1 MLRLPYVLLL
11 VLAFAIRATGDDGQI
26 TLEQVQTSP
35 PGMLPFNPTSTG
47 DGSAEATAH
56 WRVVD
61 CDDGSV
67 NTTVFRLTKPISG
80 RRVRLTLYFQSGEAG
95 AFFRAFKLLATTAA
109 SPTKDAHWE
118 PMFPVWFG
126 SREDGDLVR
135 DGHGLRLA
143 GNARQPIFKVDYS
156 LPFDDITGL
165 RLDVSATG
173 PETARRHAVLT
184 KLELRHFNTFTSNVA
199 LGCPVTSSH
208 PVAPGSYPDFL
219 TDGLRGTYARPP
231 TPDLGASFFFEIDL
245 KRQHE
250 LDHLHLRTR
259 ADALESNRLS
269 QLRILLYDRKPGP
282 GVEPVWQGTHRQ
294 DGSLPDTS
302 TEVVP
307 ARAGKGQ
314 FRGRYLRISS
324 DGPAP
329 YSPQI
334 AEVEAYAVMM
344 PLGVTAKVNKQSWK
358 AGQTL
363 HLPAS
368 APWLSFSIAHPELT
382 DPVGLGRRWKIAGFH
397 DEWLVGNASGVVESR
412 SPPPGEYE
420 FQAQMRHSDLQW
432 NTAIYSVPLII
443 PAPFWQRTWVRAA
456 LILIA
461 SGLTALA
468 AWRISRVAMARH
480 VVELE
485 HRNEL
490 SAERARI
497 ARDMHDAVGS
507 QLTQLTV
514 LHEIA
519 AEELGLNQEARARL
533 RQLTDT
539 ARGCV
544 AALDAV
550 VWAVNPVND
559 TLANLAGYLTET
571 AREYLTALGI
581 ACRQD
586 VPHDWPRRK
595 VASHTRHQLYLTFR
609 EALNNVVKHSKATEV
624 TLTLRHEAG
633 TFTASVADN
642 GIGLPADSQGPEK
655 DGLCNMRTRLSAIG
669 GSCSIRPR
677 PGGGTVVEMQIP
689 LPPA

>member
-1 MLRLPYVLLL
+1 MRCLPYVLLSIL
-11 VLAFAIRATGDDGQI
+11 PFAVSAAGDDGQI
-26 TLEQVQTSP
+26 MLEQLQTSP
-35 PGMLPFNPTSTG
+35 PGMVPFEAAPGG
-47 DGSAEATAH
+47 DDQQNARTQ
-56 WRVVD
+56 WRLVD
-61 CDDGSV
+61 CTGGSV
-67 NTTVFRLTKPISG
+67 NTTVFRLPQPVSA
-80 RRVRLTLYFQSGEAG
+80 RRVRLTLYFQSGEEG
-95 AFFRAFKLLATTAA
+95 AFFRAFKLLATTDA
-109 SPTKDAHWE
+109 SPAAGGQWA

-143 GNARQPIFKVDYS
+143 GSAGQPIFKADYS
-156 LPFDDITGL
+156 LPFDGVTGL
-165 RLDVSATG
+165 RLEVSATG
-173 PETARRHAVLT
+173 PEQAPRPAVLT
-184 KLELRHFNTFTSNVA
+184 KLELQHFNTFTSNVA

-208 PVAPGSYPDFL
+208 PLPPGAYPDFL

-231 TPDLGASFFFEIDL
+231 APNLGDSFFFEIDL
-245 KRQHE
+245 KRQHD

-269 QLRILLYDRKPGP
+269 QVNILLYDRKPAP
-282 GVEPVWQGTHRQ
+282 GVQPVWQGTHRQ
-294 DGSLPDTS
+294 DGSIPDTS
-302 TEVVP
+302 AEVVLP
-307 ARAGKGQ
+307 KAGKGR
-314 FRGRYLRISS
+314 FGGRYLRISS

-334 AEVEAYAVMM
+334 AEVEAYAVMV
-344 PLGVTAKVNKQSWK
+344 PLGVSATANGQSWK
-358 AGQTL
+358 AADAL
-363 HLPAS
+363 HLPGSTQWVTFA
-368 APWLSFSIAHPELT
+368 IDHPQLA
-382 DPVGLGRRWKIAGFH
+382 DPVGLGRRWRIAGFH
-397 DEWLVGNASGVVESR
+397 DEWLVGNARGIVESR

-420 FQAQMRHSDLQW
+420 FQAQVRHSDLQW

-443 PAPFWQRTWVRAA
+443 PSPFWQRAWVRTA

-461 SGLTALA
+461 TGLTALA
-468 AWRISRVAMARH
+468 AWRISREAMARR
-480 VVELE
+480 VLELE
-485 HRNEL
+485 RRNEL

-514 LHEIA
+514 LHEIV
-519 AEELGLNQEARARL
+519 AEELGLTQEARAKL

-550 VWAVNPVND
+550 VWAVNPGND

-595 VASHTRHQLYLTFR
+595 VPSQTRHQLYLTFR
-609 EALNNVVKHSKATEV
+609 EALNNVVKHAQATEV
-624 TLTLRHEAG
+624 TITLRHG
-633 TFTASVADN
+633 DGRFTATVADN

-655 DGLCNMRTRLSAIG
+655 DGLCNMRTRLAAIG
-669 GSCSIRPR
+669 GSCSIRPG
-677 PGGGTVVEMQIP
+677 PGGGTLVEMQIP
-689 LPPA
+689 IPS